1 MLFVFLWMFYLHFQH
16 DQYDPFLNTTGD
28 FIVSCSNDRSI
39 RLWER
44 TDEQVFLEE
53 ERERELEESFESS
66 LNRKSQGD
74 HALGS
79 LKDDKDGNV
88 QQEGAPDTEEGE
100 SGSASTRSVANVRA
114 GEVRRRSR
122 VTFTVWHVCSR
133 YSSSPHFF
141 SVPLCASLV
150 PLCAFSCAIVV
161 GGSVGVGVDGA
172 RPGGRVPR
180 RGGGARRGR
189 HQRAHA
195 QSEHYDVR

>member
-1 MLFVFLWMFYLHFQH
+1 MRRAVSARSVIRGIAPSTTKAGSDRNVVCICVWVVYLHFQH
-16 DQYDPFLNTTGD
+16 DQYDQYDPFLNNTGD

-122 VTFTVWHVCSR
+122 VTFTVWHGCSR
-133 YSSSPHFF
+133 YSSSPHFL
-141 SVPLCASLV
+141 SVPLLCLSCASLV
-150 PLCAFSCAIVV
+150 PLCAL
-161 GGSVGVGVDGA
+161 SV
-172 RPGGRVPR
+172 PSLVP
-180 RGGGARRGR
+180 
-189 HQRAHA
+189 
-195 QSEHYDVR
+195 